1 MQKITQED
9 RLLEQKWTSLAQEFK
24 TRKFVDPTAPIPLS
38 APLSDNDSDVE
49 ECMSQHQVQSIFQN
63 SARVDTTESISKTDE
78 VQSYIEPSLDLD
90 KINGKRNLKWEKVSK
105 ERKSNFTLAKNL
117 MPKSH
122 LWEKQLQARNP
133 LLIER

>member
-1 MQKITQED
+1 MFPAFRARIEQMLREGYSMQKITQED

-24 TRKFVDPTAPIPLS
+24 TRKFINPTAPIPLS

-49 ECMSQHQVQSIFQN
+49 ECMSH
-63 SARVDTTESISKTDE
+63 ISKTDE
-78 VQSYIEPSLDLD
+78 IKAYIEPSLDLD
-90 KINGKRNLKWEKVSK
+90 KINGKRNFKWEKVSK

-122 LWEKQLQARNP
+122 LWEK
-133 LLIER
+133 